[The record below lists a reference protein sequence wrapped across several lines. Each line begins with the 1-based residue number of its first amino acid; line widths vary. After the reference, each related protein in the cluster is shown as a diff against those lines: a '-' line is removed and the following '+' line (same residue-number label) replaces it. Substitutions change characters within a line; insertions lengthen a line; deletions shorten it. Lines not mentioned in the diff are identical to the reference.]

1 MSSDNVQACH
11 VCDLLPNVHTCLPS
25 QPGEAFCTGQYL
37 YYHYGCDGLDDRGWG
52 CGYRTVQTICSWVR
66 QHRLSVS
73 ATSNSLKHSPVPSI
87 AQIQQMLVE
96 MGDKSQSFVN
106 SRQWIGSFEACLILD
121 HIYQIPCKILHIEK
135 GSDIHQFLP
144 ELYQHF
150 ITVGSPVMMGGE
162 TDNSSKGIMGV
173 RLTDPALLVVDPHY
187 FGKRPTL
194 EILQNTGYV
203 RWMPVHELHADTFY
217 NMCLP
222 KEPFS

>member
-121 HIYQIPCKILHIEK
+121 HIYQ
-135 GSDIHQFLP
+135 
-144 ELYQHF
+144 
-150 ITVGSPVMMGGE
+150 
-162 TDNSSKGIMGV
+162 
-173 RLTDPALLVVDPHY
+173 DPHY